1 MSQTKTVQ
9 TTYGDVEVEVV
20 ECDSCGNTISKD
32 EAREFTL
39 GNREGHAC
47 EHCVDEGPISF
58 PSKYGSLD
66 MGKTDEGRFPRF
78 LFWAPVDIPL
88 VMIFGPFEN
97 DMTDGMR
104 WIMWVAWAMTIYA
117 VIIGCV
123 AFVAL

>member
-20 ECDSCGNTISKD
+20 ECDSCGNTIGKD

-66 MGKTDEGRFPRF
+66 MGESEDGRFPRF
-78 LFWAPVDIPL
+78 LLWAPVVIPL
-88 VMIFGPFEN
+88 LMIFGPFDN
-97 DMTDGMR
+97 GHDPTVQGA
-104 WIMWVAWAMTIYA
+104 MWVAWAITIYA
-117 VIIGCV
+117 VLIACV